1 MNKNIKIGMLISIVI
16 ILIIVVVIFIKIRVD
31 IINEQRQDEKENQ
44 AMLDFANEMIPKY
57 KRYEVIEIALKKN
70 QNWSDFIEYFT
81 DDFKKKYNE
90 KDGILGKTDVEDAYR
105 DTTYVPQEI
114 DYWDTDTPVYIVK
127 SNGKRYRYYFRIKS
141 NEWRQ
146 IDDLEIIDIVD
157 LDSEDEETVKGVKFT
172 ENTIERLLYNM
183 IFAYDGE
190 AGLSKHFR
198 EKYPNFNGFFDKGK
212 LLSTYI
218 RWNGEIING
227 FRIEH
232 YGDIDYSNRVFP
244 NINIIDGYRGI
255 QYTYNLIYTLDTQGY
270 LDDFE
275 MQLIDKTE
283 TKLTSDFYKKNTT
296 YESIIRKLSG
306 KNRNWQGLPI
316 SHSFRE
322 KYNEKDGIFSDLE
335 VDWVEFL
342 CDTIGVK
349 KYPICIHLQDGNI
362 KYYGLIFKLT
372 ETNLIDDIEKIEL
385 NVDNDKSYTAGEL
398 LKMF

>member
-1 MNKNIKIGMLISIVI
+1 MKKSVKIGMIISIVI

-90 KDGILGKTDVEDAYR
+90 KDGILSKIDVEDAYR
-105 DTTYVPQEI
+105 DTTYIPQEI

-157 LDSEDEETVKGVKFT
+157 LDSKDEEVINGVRLT
-172 ENTIERLLYNM
+172 EDTTERLLYNM
-183 IFAYDGE
+183 MFKYDGE
-190 AGLSKHFR
+190 AGLTKHFR
-198 EKYPNFNGFFDKGK
+198 EKYPNFNGFYDRKG
-212 LLSTYI
+212 LPVEY
-218 RWNGEIING
+218 RNYNGKVLNK
-227 FRIEH
+227 FRI
-232 YGDIDYSNRVFP
+232 IDSGQLDYENRVLKNIRIIDAYRVLYFNY
-244 NINIIDGYRGI
+244 NINYIIDEH
-255 QYTYNLIYTLDTQGY
+255 GY
-270 LDDFE
+270 LDD
-275 MQLIDKTE
+275 
-283 TKLTSDFYKKNTT
+283 YKMILVSADEKVRDDN
-296 YESIIRKLSG
+296 SIIKNSTAGDIVACLSG

-349 KYPICIHLQDGNI
+349 KYPICIHLQDENI

-372 ETNLIDDIEKIEL
+372 KTNLIDDIEKIEL